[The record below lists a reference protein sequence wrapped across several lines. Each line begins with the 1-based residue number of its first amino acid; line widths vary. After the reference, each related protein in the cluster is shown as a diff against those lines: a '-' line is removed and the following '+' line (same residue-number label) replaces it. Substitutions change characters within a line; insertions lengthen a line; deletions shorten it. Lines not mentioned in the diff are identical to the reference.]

1 MFQRHGGL
9 SLRVQGKS
17 CGFGVGVLFVAPAPF
32 FVCFAV
38 FPVGET
44 QIWPGDLRV
53 VAAVVCFP
61 CWFMIC
67 RETMKPRCFR
77 MFSICLLAS
86 PNVRTEPQSEIGR
99 NRGKK
104 RSISNIVRHFF
115 I

>member
-9 SLRVQGKS
+9 SLRVQGKP

-53 VAAVVCFP
+53 VAAVVFSLLVYDLP
-61 CWFMIC
+61 
-67 RETMKPRCFR
+67 RDYETKVFQNVFNLFTR
-77 MFSICLLAS
+77 FSQC
-86 PNVRTEPQSEIGR
+86 
-99 NRGKK
+99 
-104 RSISNIVRHFF
+104 
-115 I
+115 